1 MARSYGGI
9 VAGMARSYGGI
20 VAGMARSYGGIVA
33 GIARSYGGIV
43 DCGLLRRRIADRPRP
58 GINGG
63 QACSE
68 G

>member
-20 VAGMARSYGGIVA
+20 VAGMARSYGGV
-33 GIARSYGGIV
+33 V